1 MAEKEKTQEEP
12 QSDPQAAGG
21 SLLEDTPMEEP
32 ATEELAPEETT
43 VDHVAKEPGDD
54 AETPPIPEGVP
65 DKFVK
70 DGEVDVD
77 GLAKSYTEL
86 EGKFRA
92 GKHKAPDGD
101 YDLMVAKDHKVP
113 EDDPVLQTYATWAK
127 EAGISQEHFDQ
138 LAEQILQNGED
149 TEQQVVFDRDAEMK
163 RLGPQADKIIDDQ
176 IDWARRLVKS
186 GYWGEDD
193 FEEFKVWGGTAS
205 GVKAMM
211 SMRRFY
217 NDITTIPVNVSPDA
231 SALPSKEECYQMVQ
245 DPKYKTDPAYRAKVE
260 KTFAAVFGTEPD
272 HRMVM

>member
-12 QSDPQAAGG
+12 QSDPQSDSSGGDPGG
-21 SLLEDTPMEEP
+21 SLLDDTPMEEP
-32 ATEELAPEETT
+32 ASEELAPEETT

-54 AETPPIPEGVP
+54 AETPPVPEGVP

-70 DGEVDVD
+70 DGEVDVE

-86 EGKFRA
+86 E
-92 GKHKAPDGD
+92 
-101 YDLMVAKDHKVP
+101 VAKDHKVP

-217 NDITTIPVNVSPDA
+217 NDITTIPVSVSPDA
-231 SALPSKEECYQMVQ
+231 AALPSKEECYQMVK
-245 DPKYKTDPAYRAKVE
+245 DPKYSTDPAYRAKVE

-272 HRMVM
+272 QRTVM

>member
-1 MAEKEKTQEEP
+1 MAEEAKTQEEP
-12 QSDPQAAGG
+12 QPAPAAG
-21 SLLEDTPMEEP
+21 SLLDDTPMEEP

-43 VDHVAKEPGDD
+43 VDHVAKEPDD
-54 AETPPIPEGVP
+54 AETPTVPEGVP

-70 DGEVDVD
+70 DGEVDVES
-77 GLAKSYTEL
+77 LAKSYTEL

-101 YDLMVAKDHKVP
+101 YDLTVAKDHKVP
-113 EDDPVLQTYATWAK
+113 EDDPVLQTYTTWAK

-138 LAEQILQNGED
+138 LAEKILQNGED

-217 NDITTIPVNVSPDA
+217 NDITTIPISVSPDA

-245 DPKYKTDPAYRAKVE
+245 DPKYKTDPTYRAKVE
-260 KTFAAVFGTEPD
+260 KTFADVFGTEPD
-272 HRMVM
+272 QRTVM

>member
-1 MAEKEKTQEEP
+1 MAEPQEEP
-12 QSDPQAAGG
+12 QPATGAG
-21 SLLEDTPMEEP
+21 SLLDDTPMEEP
-32 ATEELAPEETT
+32 ATEEVAPEETT

-54 AETPPIPEGVP
+54 AETTPVPEGVP

-70 DGEVDVD
+70 DGEVDVE

-101 YDLMVAKDHKVP
+101 YDLKVAKDHKVP
-113 EDDPVLQTYATWAK
+113 EDDPVLQTYAAWAK

-138 LAEQILQNGED
+138 LAEQVLQNGED
-149 TEQQVVFDRDAEMK
+149 TEQQGVFDRDAERK

-176 IDWARRLVKS
+176 INWARRLVKS
-186 GYWGEDD
+186 GYWGKDD
-193 FEEFKVWGGTAS
+193 FEEFKVWGGTVE

-217 NDITTIPVNVSPDA
+217 NDTTTIPVSVSPDA
-231 SALPSKEECYQMVQ
+231 AALPSEKECYQMVK
-245 DPKYKTDPAYRAKVE
+245 DPKYSTDPAYRAKVE
-260 KTFAAVFGTEPD
+260 KIFAAVFGTEPD
-272 HRMVM
+272 RKTIM

>member
-1 MAEKEKTQEEP
+1 MVEEEK
-12 QSDPQAAGG
+12 AAT
-21 SLLEDTPMEEP
+21 SLLADTPMEEP
-32 ATEELAPEETT
+32 VEDTLPEEGTA
-43 VDHVAKEPGDD
+43 VDHVAVESDEA
-54 AETPPIPEGVP
+54 AESPPVPEGVP

-70 DGEVDVD
+70 EGEVDVE

-92 GKHKAPDGD
+92 GKHKTPEGG
-101 YDLMVAKDHKVP
+101 YDLKVAKDHNVP
-113 EDDPVLQTYATWAK
+113 EDDPVLQTYADWAK

-138 LAEQILQNGED
+138 LAEKILQNGKD
-149 TEQQVVFDRDAEMK
+149 TVQQNAFDRDAEMK
-163 RLGPQADKIIDDQ
+163 RLGPQADKIINDQ

-217 NDITTIPVNVSPDA
+217 NDITTIPTTVSPEA
-231 SALPSKEECYQMVQ
+231 AALPSKEECYQMVK
-245 DPKYKTDPAYRAKVE
+245 DPKYQTDPAYRAKVE
-260 KTFAAVFGTEPD
+260 KTFAAVFGTAPD
-272 HRMVM
+272 NRMVM